1 MVLSLIPI
9 FNRSPYVNSKVV
21 STTVDPK
28 PTQSLAD
35 PVEIILTHLKVSFTI
50 FLFPF
55 IKTRIVPQSINLI
68 LFYKETLVLVDFG
81 VPFFCD
87 KMKLAENSFILFLV
101 VKYVWVIIRTAN
113 SFKLLQAFN
122 SSFRFLFK
130 LFGNLQ
136 PRDPYKGACNKKT
149 CAQLLHLII
158 FRASII

>member
-101 VKYVWVIIRTAN
+101 VKYV
-113 SFKLLQAFN
+113 
-122 SSFRFLFK
+122 
-130 LFGNLQ
+130 
-136 PRDPYKGACNKKT
+136 
-149 CAQLLHLII
+149 
-158 FRASII
+158 